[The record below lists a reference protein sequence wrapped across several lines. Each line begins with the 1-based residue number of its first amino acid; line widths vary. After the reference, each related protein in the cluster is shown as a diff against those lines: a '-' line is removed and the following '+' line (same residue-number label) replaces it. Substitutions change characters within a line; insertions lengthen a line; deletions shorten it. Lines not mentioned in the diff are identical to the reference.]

1 MNTEEPRIGVYV
13 CHCGTNIAGVVD
25 VKGVAEFARGLEG
38 VVLAKDLL
46 YACTEAT
53 QREIIADIQE
63 HKLTRVV
70 VAACSPKMHEPTF
83 RAALERAGLNKYLL
97 EMANIREQGSWVHRN
112 GRDATEKSKDVVE
125 MAVARARLLEPLEDA
140 EIPIGENVLVI
151 GGGIAGI
158 QAALDLADSGYHV
171 TLVEKE
177 PTIGGRMAQL
187 DKTFPTLD
195 CSTCILAPK
204 MAEVGRHPNITLLTN
219 AEVTEVDGFV
229 ANFRVKVKQRARFV
243 TSDCTG
249 CDDCVPVC
257 PVTVPDEYNMGLAL
271 RKAIYKPFPQAVP
284 AEYVV
289 DFENCLN
296 DVNLLVCERCVEAC
310 KPNAIDF
317 EQPPEREIELKVDT
331 VIIATGANPYDPSR
345 VKNYGYQQYD
355 NVISTIDLERIVSST
370 GPTGGKLVR
379 PGDLNPPKRVAFI
392 QCIGS
397 RTYNPELLQYP
408 YCSGICCMVTIKQA
422 LLLKEK
428 LPDAEI
434 IVYYIDIRARGKGFE
449 EMYRRAREQGVRF
462 VRGIPGQI
470 IENQD
475 KSLTLIGENVL
486 LDEMYEDRVDMV
498 VLSVGLEARPE
509 SKRVQESFNI
519 PLDSNGFFMEK
530 HPKLEPVDTP
540 LMGIFLAGAA
550 EGPKDIRESSIQAK
564 AAASRASRLMREGAI
579 NVEAL
584 KAVVD
589 VDACTGCQLCAK
601 TCPFGAPV
609 IVDRKAIITEA
620 ACQGC
625 GTCAAECPVGA
636 IHMRHFEDA
645 QILAQID
652 AALGEN
658 GKEKILAF
666 CCNWCSYAA
675 ADLAGTMR
683 LEYPPSVRIIR
694 TMCSGRVEEEFIM
707 YALKRGAGLVLIT
720 GCHEGDCHY
729 IRGNLKAKERVARW
743 RKKLERKG
751 ISPERLQLSWFSAG
765 EAAEFAAK
773 LRELDAMLKE
783 ISDEEVR
790 KAVEVLS

>member
-1 MNTEEPRIGVYV
+1 MAEELRIGVYV

-25 VKGVAEFARGLEG
+25 VKGVAEFARELEG
-38 VVLAKDLL
+38 VVLAKNLL

-53 QREIIADIQE
+53 QREITKDIQE
-63 HKLTRVV
+63 QKLNRVV

-97 EMANIREQGSWVHRN
+97 EMANIREQDSWVHRD
-112 GRDATEKSKDVVE
+112 GQQATEKAKDLVR
-125 MAVARARLLEPLEDA
+125 MAVARARLLEPLEDTT
-140 EIPIGENVLVI
+140 IPIGEEVLVI

-158 QAALDLADSGYHV
+158 QAALDLADAGYKV
-171 TLVEKE
+171 YLVEKE
-177 PTIGGRMAQL
+177 PTIGGRMALL

-219 AEVTEVDGFV
+219 AEVAEVEGFV
-229 ANFRVKVKQRARFV
+229 ANFRVKIRQRARFV
-243 TSDCTG
+243 TPECTG
-249 CDDCVPVC
+249 CDECVPVC
-257 PVTVPDEYNMGLAL
+257 PVTVPDEFNMGLSL

-284 AEYVV
+284 AEYVI
-289 DFENCLN
+289 DIEHCLN
-296 DVNLLVCERCVEAC
+296 EPPNLLVCERCVEAC
-310 KPNAIDF
+310 QPKAIDF
-317 EQPPEREIELKVDT
+317 EQLLEREIELKVDT
-331 VIIATGANPYDPSR
+331 VIIATGADPYDPSK
-345 VKNYGYQQYD
+345 VKGYGYGEYE
-355 NVISTIDLERIVSST
+355 NVISTIEFERIISST

-379 PGDLNPPKRVAFI
+379 PSDKKPPKRIAFI

-422 LLLKEK
+422 LLIKEK
-428 LPDAEI
+428 IPEAEI
-434 IVYYIDIRARGKGFE
+434 TVYYIDVRARGKGFE

-470 IENQD
+470 TENDD

-486 LDEMYEDRVDMV
+486 LDEMYEDRVDLV
-498 VLSVGLEARPE
+498 ILSVGLVARPE
-509 SKRVQESFNI
+509 SKRVQERFNI
-519 PLDSNGFFMEK
+519 PLDSSGFFIEK

-540 LMGIFLAGAA
+540 LAGIFLAGAA
-550 EGPKDIRESSIQAK
+550 EGPKDIRESSIQGK
-564 AAASRASRLMREGAI
+564 AAASRASRLMRGGTI
-579 NVEAL
+579 KVEAL

-589 VDACTGCQLCAK
+589 TELCTGCQLCAK

-609 IVDRKAIITEA
+609 IIDRKASITEA

-625 GTCAAECPVGA
+625 GTCAAECPAGA
-636 IHMRHFEDA
+636 ISMRHFADA
-645 QILAQID
+645 QFLAQID

-658 GKEKILAF
+658 GREKILVF

-683 LEYPPSVRIIR
+683 LEYPASVRIIR
-694 TMCSGRVEEEFIM
+694 TMCSGRVEEEFIT
-707 YALKRGAGLVLIT
+707 YALRRGAGIVLIT

-729 IRGNLKAKERVARW
+729 LRGNLKAKERVARW
-743 RKKLERKG
+743 RKKLEHKG
-751 ISPERLQLSWFSAG
+751 IDPRRLQLAWFSAG
-765 EAAEFAAK
+765 EASEFVAK
-773 LRELDAMLKE
+773 LKELDAMLSE
-783 ISDEEVR
+783 ISDEEIK